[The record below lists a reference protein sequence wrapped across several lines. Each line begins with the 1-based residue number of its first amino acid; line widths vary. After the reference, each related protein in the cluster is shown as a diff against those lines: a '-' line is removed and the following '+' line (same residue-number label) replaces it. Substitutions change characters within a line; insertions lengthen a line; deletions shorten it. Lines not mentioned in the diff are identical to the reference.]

1 MILWYPP
8 ADTST
13 SNPFIQMKT
22 LTLFFSFLQDE
33 KNQLM
38 QVSLWIRQ
46 VRYMQE
52 TNLSVLFCFFS
63 LLSSCFF
70 LMLCH
75 GYVYMLHQL
84 MNLFLRPGSI
94 HSWRGILHILR
105 ASTKSIST
113 QTKFGY
119 QIFISIISTRVYFVF
134 VFMLILYLFWMVYV
148 LFFSFWKN
156 ESKVQFKS
164 RLQYI
169 FTVDGAIYTLFTP

>member
-13 SNPFIQMKT
+13 SNPFLQMKT

-52 TNLSVLFCFFS
+52 INLSVLFCFFS

-75 GYVYMLHQL
+75 GYNYTPIDEFVSQTWFNPFLTWNSSHFEGINQININANKVWIPDIYLY
-84 MNLFLRPGSI
+84 NKYESLFRI
-94 HSWRGILHILR
+94 CFHVN
-105 ASTKSIST
+105 
-113 QTKFGY
+113 
-119 QIFISIISTRVYFVF
+119 IISFLDGVRCCVVMSQFYL
-134 VFMLILYLFWMVYV
+134 LIF
-148 LFFSFWKN
+148 
-156 ESKVQFKS
+156 
-164 RLQYI
+164 
-169 FTVDGAIYTLFTP
+169 

>member
-8 ADTST
+8 TDTST

-52 TNLSVLFCFFS
+52 INLSVLFCFFS

-134 VFMLILYLFWMVYV
+134 VFMLILYLF
-148 LFFSFWKN
+148 L
-156 ESKVQFKS
+156 
-164 RLQYI
+164 
-169 FTVDGAIYTLFTP
+169 DGVRCCVVMS

>member
-22 LTLFFSFLQDE
+22 LTIFFSFLQDE

-52 TNLSVLFCFFS
+52 INLSVLFWFFS

-75 GYVYMLHQL
+75 GYAT
-84 MNLFLRPGSI
+84 PI
-94 HSWRGILHILR
+94 DE
-105 ASTKSIST
+105 
-113 QTKFGY
+113 
-119 QIFISIISTRVYFVF
+119 FV
-134 VFMLILYLFWMVYV
+134 
-148 LFFSFWKN
+148 S
-156 ESKVQFKS
+156 
-164 RLQYI
+164 
-169 FTVDGAIYTLFTP
+169 